1 MAPRTRANQRESFR
15 RHLQLLMDIDEETQ
29 QDEDNLM
36 NLFLDDSDEE
46 AMERTPIVGRIP
58 NKDRGAF
65 FGHYRLMAD
74 YLNDDPVYSDA
85 DFERRFRVTK
95 TVFFRL
101 CNDLQTK
108 NLHAYFI
115 QRPDATGKMGL
126 STPQKVT
133 CALRQ
138 LGYGVSSDA
147 TNEYVRIG
155 ETTARQTL
163 KNFTSSVIHIY
174 AARYLRKPTNE
185 DLKLI
190 LEENAAQVT
199 FEINQKRFQS
209 AYYLCNGIY
218 PSWGSFIK
226 SIPNASDLATK
237 HFNSVQEAFRKD
249 IERAFGSLQSKWHI
263 LTSPICNWYQDNI
276 EQIVLCCIILH
287 NMMVEECSADSEC
300 NPDSTTTAQTSSFSI
315 VPATLSNQFE
325 ERRKILNSIQSER
338 DHWELTEALIQYQWA
353 NWGSSRM

>member
-1 MAPRTRANQRESFR
+1 MAPRTQANQRKSFWQ
-15 RHLQLLMDIDEETQ
+15 HLQLLMDIDEETQ

-36 NLFLDDSDEE
+36 NLSLDDLDKE
-46 AMERTPIVGRIP
+46 AMERTPIVGQIP

-85 DFERRFRVTK
+85 DFECRFRVTK

-115 QRPDATGKMGL
+115 QQP
-126 STPQKVT
+126 
-133 CALRQ
+133 

-147 TNEYVRIG
+147 TDEYVRIG
-155 ETTARQTL
+155 KTMARQTL

-174 AARYLRKPTNE
+174 AARYLRKPTNKY
-185 DLKLI
+185 LKLI
-190 LEENAAQVT
+190 LEENAARGFPGCLGSLDFT
-199 FEINQKRFQS
+199 FKINQKQFQS

-237 HFNSVQEAFRKD
+237 HFNSVQEAFQKD

-263 LTSPICNWYQDNI
+263 LTSPIHNWYQDDI

-300 NPDSTTTAQTSSFSI
+300 DPDSTTTAQTSSFSI

-325 ERRKILNSIQSER
+325 ERREILNSIQSER
-338 DHWELTEALIQYQWA
+338 DHRELTEALIQYQWA
-353 NWGSSRM
+353 NWGFSRM